1 MPYKIR
7 INLLQFFLISL
18 NRCVIMKSYTNFISL
33 LVHYITSIQLKNH
46 KNLYHFMPLDLTNFI
61 SLSLVIEM
69 APKRK
74 GILCTIPMALQ
85 DDDDIV
91 VRQQDSIWRS
101 TRQHGITFRSE
112 GQTSTVQPLSQ
123 VPTGH
128 TSSTQ
133 EPELANQCTS
143 QKKKSKYDT
152 YKAINLNLITNGG
165 ENKLMVTIPSEDFT
179 APVGKNAKYL
189 GNYLGKIVRDYTR
202 APIRVWLSVKKGKE
216 DMMWTEIMKYFVVS
230 SESSPKFKT
239 LEEKGDMTPDTPEV
253 KQEKFCNH
261 CFRSMGSSFHRW
273 KCRLYREHYLLFETA
288 EERQAAVPEG
298 MAPNLWYKYIVE
310 YEKENFYI
318 KSEKVSKS
326 WSNQVIISTIGSKSF
341 CQKEYEMMDPETG
354 EMADPCDVW
363 EAEHRTKKNA
373 SGYYDPKSKEVYEK
387 LKEFGSQPTQEGER
401 PLHKDEIYARVLRTR
416 PDLSRGRGAGYK

>member
-133 EPELANQCTS
+133 
-143 QKKKSKYDT
+143 
-152 YKAINLNLITNGG
+152 
-165 ENKLMVTIPSEDFT
+165 
-179 APVGKNAKYL
+179 
-189 GNYLGKIVRDYTR
+189 
-202 APIRVWLSVKKGKE
+202 
-216 DMMWTEIMKYFVVS
+216 KYFVVS